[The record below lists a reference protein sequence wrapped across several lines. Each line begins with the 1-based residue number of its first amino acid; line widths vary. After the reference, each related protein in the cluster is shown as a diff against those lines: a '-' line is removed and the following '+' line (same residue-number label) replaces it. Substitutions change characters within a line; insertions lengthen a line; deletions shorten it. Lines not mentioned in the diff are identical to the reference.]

1 VNKNFRLLSL
11 IVIVLI
17 LVTVLLTGCGEKY
30 TVEDGVIS
38 EVTMAAAVDSEGR
51 PLQPT
56 DVFPVDTLS
65 FYCSVKLSHFPPG
78 TQIKAE
84 WIIMAGQA
92 MIGVS
97 DNTVLQMSRGIV
109 EGDGYTA
116 VELTRPDYEGVK
128 WPLGDYVVIFYVED
142 VEKARTSFRV
152 E

>member
-1 VNKNFRLLSL
+1 MNKKFWLLFL
-11 IVIVLI
+11 VVIVLI
-17 LVTVLLTGCGEKY
+17 LTTVFVTGCGKKY

-38 EVTMAAAVDSEGR
+38 EVTMAAAVDSGGR

-56 DVFPVDTLS
+56 DVFPVDTLA
-65 FYCSVKLSHFPPG
+65 FYCSLKLSHFPPG

-92 MIGVS
+92 MVGIS
-97 DNTVLQMSRGIV
+97 DNTVLQTSMGIV
-109 EGDGYTA
+109 EGDGYTFI
-116 VELTRPDYEGVK
+116 ELTRPDYEGVK
-128 WPLGDYVVIFYVED
+128 WPVGEYKVIFYVED